1 MNRPQPEEY
10 PVFYK
15 GYIDTVSENV
25 LVELEHQIEAFPAFL
40 RGLTEDK
47 GSFAYAEGKWTIK
60 ELLGHVIDTE
70 RIMAYRTLRI
80 ARNDSTP
87 LAGFEENDYV
97 ANAHFADRSID
108 SLAEEFAQLRRA
120 NMHLFK
126 SLNETELGRMG
137 ISNGKSISVKALVY
151 IIAGHLNHH
160 RRIIE
165 ERYL

>member
-15 GYIDTVSENV
+15 GYVDTVSDDV
-25 LVELEHQIEAFPAFL
+25 LTELEQQRESFPAFL
-40 RGLTEDK
+40 NSIAEDK
-47 GSFAYAEGKWTIK
+47 AGFAYAEGKWTVK
-60 ELLGHVIDTE
+60 ELVGHVVDTE

-97 ANAHFADRSID
+97 RNAHFADRSLQ
-108 SLAEEFAQLRRA
+108 SLAEEFSLLRGA
-120 NMHLFK
+120 NMFLIK
-126 SLNETELGRMG
+126 SLNEAETDRRG
-137 ISNGKSISVKALVY
+137 ISNEKPVSVRALVY

-160 RRIIE
+160 RRILE